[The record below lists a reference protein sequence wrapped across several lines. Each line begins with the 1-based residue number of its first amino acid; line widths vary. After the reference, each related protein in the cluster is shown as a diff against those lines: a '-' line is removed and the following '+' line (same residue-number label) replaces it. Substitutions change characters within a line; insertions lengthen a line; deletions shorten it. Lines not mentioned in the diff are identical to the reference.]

1 MTLYPA
7 CYYVRNINVRPSI
20 TLPAGWQG
28 ATSLD
33 VAKKSDNRITYKPV
47 SYETLVDSPMFAGR
61 YFKEIPLSEDVD
73 LNIVADRPS
82 DLAATPEQ
90 IAAHKKLVEQALKLR
105 SEEHTSELQSLM
117 RISYGVCCLKNNMI
131 D

>member
-33 VAKKSDNRITYKPV
+33 VAKKSDHRITYKPV

-73 LNIVADRPS
+73 LNIVAARPS
-82 DLAATPEQ
+82 DLAATPAQ
-90 IAAHKKLVEQALKLR
+90 IATHKTRAPNAQNL
-105 SEEHTSELQSLM
+105 SGHPPS
-117 RISYGVCCLKNNMI
+117 NHN
-131 D
+131 